1 MKENRLTPLR
11 PLFLLFSLLT
21 GFFIAGKSMLAK
33 WNAEQDVLI
42 IGNLVLLLIT
52 LASYFLLYRGLHTAN
67 TQAFIRMIY
76 TSFIVKFF
84 IIIAVVFVYAVSTRD
99 LNKAGIIICM
109 FIYLVYTFIEVSALT
124 KLLKRKKN
132 A

>member
-1 MKENRLTPLR
+1 MKENRLAPLG
-11 PLFLLFSLLT
+11 PLFLLFSVFT
-21 GFFIAGKSMLAK
+21 GFFVGGKSMLVK
-33 WNAEQDVLI
+33 WNAAQDVLI
-42 IGNLVLLLIT
+42 IGNILLLLIT
-52 LASYFLLYRGLHTAN
+52 LCSYLLLYRGLQSAN

-84 IIIAVVFVYAVSTRD
+84 IIIAAVFIYAVSAKE

-109 FIYLVYTFIEVSALT
+109 FIYLIYTFVEVSALT
-124 KLLKRKKN
+124 KLLKRKTN

>member
-1 MKENRLTPLR
+1 MKENRLAPIVPLI
-11 PLFLLFSLLT
+11 LLFMIFS
-21 GFFIAGKSMLAK
+21 GFFVGAKSMLTK
-33 WNAEQDVLI
+33 QNEDQDVLI
-42 IGNLVLLLIT
+42 IGNILLFITTLV
-52 LASYFLLYRGLHTAN
+52 SYFMLYRGLQSAN

-84 IIIAVVFVYAVSTRD
+84 IVIAAVFLYAVTAKE

-109 FIYLVYTFIEVSALT
+109 FIYLIYTFMEVSALT

>member
-1 MKENRLTPLR
+1 MKENRLAPLR

-21 GFFIAGKSMLAK
+21 GFFIAGKSILAK

-52 LASYFLLYRGLHTAN
+52 LASYFLLYRGLHTSN

-109 FIYLVYTFIEVSALT
+109 FIYLIYTFIEVSALT